1 MKIKQKILSYTGLWR
16 QERKERNLRQ
26 EIGILNTRNSD
37 EKKKNIANK
46 TDNAHDPYY

>member
-26 EIGILNTRNSD
+26 EIGILNICNSD
-37 EKKKNIANK
+37 EKNIANE